1 MFETLTFTV
10 DYEKEYKKQLAE
22 NCSLEAELHN
32 LKEKTYRQK
41 SPSGVSG
48 HLDTWHHR
56 ICGGKT
62 SSAGTVRH
70 GTGRTQGKRGKSAS
84 DRHYLR
90 YCRSG
95 KRSMMG

>member
-41 SPSGVSG
+41 MDIVRLKAIIDTYDKLLGV
-48 HLDTWHHR
+48 LQND
-56 ICGGKT
+56 
-62 SSAGTVRH
+62 
-70 GTGRTQGKRGKSAS
+70 
-84 DRHYLR
+84 
-90 YCRSG
+90 
-95 KRSMMG
+95 